1 MLRSSPL
8 LLRGPGGERSHRM
21 CVFFYEGAFV
31 NLLSLFIAFCVAA
44 ALFALFVFWT
54 EPLWFLPVLERL
66 TPNIVYRVRTRLPL
80 VALSFDDG
88 PHPTFT
94 PQVLDILQRHDAKAT
109 FFLIGD
115 RAVRQPEVV
124 AAIRAA
130 GHEIGNHYSNDVP
143 TLAHSDATF
152 LRNLEQTETTLGL
165 DEKPALFR
173 PPGGL
178 AWPRQIRLTRQ
189 RGYTCVLGCAYPHD
203 PMHPPVWYIRRLV
216 EKNLIP
222 GAIVILHDGISDPSR
237 SLQALPHILEAARR
251 KGLRFVSISELL
263 DSAAPRSL
271 DA

>member
-1 MLRSSPL
+1 M
-8 LLRGPGGERSHRM
+8 
-21 CVFFYEGAFV
+21 
-31 NLLSLFIAFCVAA
+31 NLLSLFIVFCVAA

-54 EPLWFLPVLERL
+54 EPLWFLPALERL
-66 TPNIVYRVRTRLPL
+66 TPNIVYRVRTRLLL

-94 PQVLDILQRHDAKAT
+94 PRVLDILQHHDAKAT

-130 GHEIGNHYSNDVP
+130 GHEIGNHYSSDVL

-152 LRNLEQTETTLGL
+152 LRNLDQTETALGL
-165 DEKPALFR
+165 HEPALFR

-203 PMHPPVWYIRRLV
+203 PMHLPVWYIRRLI
-216 EKNLIP
+216 EKNLVP
-222 GAIVILHDGISDPSR
+222 GAIVILHDGISDASR
-237 SLQALPHILEAARR
+237 SLQALPHILETAMR
-251 KGLRFVSISELL
+251 KGLRFVSISELM
-263 DSAAPRSL
+263 DRAAANGSF
-271 DA
+271 DGEAT